1 MPYGESGGLSAS
13 DIALLNGNCGR
24 SNSNDGFGDGN
35 SGWWIILFLI
45 FALGGWG
52 RGFGGFGGGYG
63 NGFGGSTG
71 GVTDGYVLASDFAQ
85 VDRKLD
91 SISNGICDSTFALNN
106 TMTNGFANVQ
116 NTLCQGFSGVNNA
129 ITTNGYETRLGV
141 QGLSASL
148 ANCCCDLKTQIADC
162 CCQTQSGI
170 QQVNYNMAMNTNTL
184 QNAMCL
190 NTRDIIDNQ
199 NANYRALHDEI
210 VANRIEDKN
219 AQIAAQQNEINSLRL
234 QASQANQNAVL
245 QAAMDANTAEI
256 IRRTGNDCPVNAYV
270 VQPPTPVN
278 FPTNCCGTFTG
289 YGYNNNYNSCGCNCG
304 CC

>member
-1 MPYGESGGLSAS
+1 MNYGDGALSAS
-13 DIALLNGNCGR
+13 DVALLNNCGR
-24 SNSNDGFGDGN
+24 NNSNDGFGDGN
-35 SGWWIILFLI
+35 AWWIVLFLI

-52 RGFGGFGGGYG
+52 RSFGGFGGGYG
-63 NGFGGSTG
+63 SGFGGSTG

-162 CCQTQSGI
+162 LTKFLI
-170 QQVNYNMAMNTNTL
+170 TIKNL
-184 QNAMCL
+184 F
-190 NTRDIIDNQ
+190 TRVKAIGSF
-199 NANYRALHDEI
+199 A
-210 VANRIEDKN
+210 
-219 AQIAAQQNEINSLRL
+219 
-234 QASQANQNAVL
+234 
-245 QAAMDANTAEI
+245 
-256 IRRTGNDCPVNAYV
+256 
-270 VQPPTPVN
+270 
-278 FPTNCCGTFTG
+278 
-289 YGYNNNYNSCGCNCG
+289 
-304 CC
+304 